1 MGFGFGALGLPWFRV
16 ATYYEGQDWMKAPVF
31 ILLRFRK
38 GVSVEVARQAA
49 EEVMMLVV
57 AVVVLQ
63 Q

>member
-1 MGFGFGALGLPWFRV
+1 
-16 ATYYEGQDWMKAPVF
+16 MKAPVF

-38 GVSVEVARQAA
+38 GVSAEVARQAA